1 MARNRRGVNQ
11 RKRKNN
17 QREDGRAT
25 RSRTGEAGAAK
36 EKTAEQHTRELFS
49 WFADDHSIWSK
60 EDCAALAKAALSIRQ
75 LTEAESITYYKAIRD
90 GK

>member
-1 MARNRRGVNQ
+1 MRI
-11 RKRKNN
+11 NN
-17 QREDGRAT
+17 FLSAVWAQGFVRPLAMVKSE
-25 RSRTGEAGAAK
+25 